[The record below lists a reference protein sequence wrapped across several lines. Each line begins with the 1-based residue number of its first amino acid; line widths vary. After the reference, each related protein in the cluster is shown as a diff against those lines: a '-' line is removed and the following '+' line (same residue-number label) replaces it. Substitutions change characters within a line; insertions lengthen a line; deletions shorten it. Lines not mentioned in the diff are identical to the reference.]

1 MREERKAADPLTLTS
16 EQIKELN
23 LWRQIA
29 ERNFRKGKGACADFE
44 VKSLPEDMAAD
55 IRERLKYVTGKE
67 DIGQAFE
74 VTGAPAHQ
82 DINVEALKMVADA
95 INRAVDAGIK
105 TDGHWVTINGDHV
118 FIDEHGNPQNAPYLS
133 DDDDVP
139 QKRKIYQPTEK
150 QEEKWAKFEQKE
162 MPTDEEFKERWKK
175 SHGRKVS

>member
-1 MREERKAADPLTLTS
+1 LLAEAQAARFQPQEKEEKPDEEQEKPTEDKPAEERVREERKAADPLTLTS

-95 INRAVDAGIK
+95 INRAVDAG
-105 TDGHWVTINGDHV
+105 VN
-118 FIDEHGNPQNAPYLS
+118 IDNPA
-133 DDDDVP
+133 
-139 QKRKIYQPTEK
+139 
-150 QEEKWAKFEQKE
+150 
-162 MPTDEEFKERWKK
+162 
-175 SHGRKVS
+175 